1 LLIKKLFITFLFFF
15 VSFSGLTQAVSLT
28 ELQDKLA
35 SHQLVRGQYKQVKN
49 MQMFKQPLSSDGDF
63 LLDQQQGLLWLQK
76 QPFPVSL
83 VLTKDRLS
91 QRYSDQPAQIIEAT
105 DNPMVFYFSHLFLS
119 LFKGDVKGL
128 TAQFDMQIKDQDGQW
143 LLLLTPKSAPLDK
156 VFMQI
161 SITGNEYIEELNLI
175 ELNGDS
181 STIQFLNQNSLPAK
195 LTDYEQQYFQF

>member
-1 LLIKKLFITFLFFF
+1 MLIKKLFITFLFFF

>member
-1 LLIKKLFITFLFFF
+1 MLIKKLFITFLFFL